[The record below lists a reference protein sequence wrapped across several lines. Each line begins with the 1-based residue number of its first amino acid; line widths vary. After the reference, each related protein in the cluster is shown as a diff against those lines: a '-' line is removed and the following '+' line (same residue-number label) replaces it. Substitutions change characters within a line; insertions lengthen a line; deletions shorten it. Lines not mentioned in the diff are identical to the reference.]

1 MTNCSDFIQSQNTL
15 EFVVALNEQDRPKPE
30 PGCVLQ
36 ITDRYAIYYYNK
48 NELSPLSVANYSYG
62 GIPKCLGLL
71 NTESIHPVTKRT
83 GCFCCGH

>member
-36 ITDRYAIYYYNK
+36 ITDRYAIYY
-48 NELSPLSVANYSYG
+48 
-62 GIPKCLGLL
+62 
-71 NTESIHPVTKRT
+71 
-83 GCFCCGH
+83 